1 MDKVRDQLS
10 GSDAQMNR
18 ILDMKSGTVKKEQR
32 SGPSIH
38 MSCRRGFIC
47 RMRLGLLFL
56 LQELAFN
63 KPCSI
68 DLVLIRQ

>member
-10 GSDAQMNR
+10 GSDAQTNR
-18 ILDMKSGTVKKEQR
+18 VLDMKSGTVKKEQK

-47 RMRLGLLFL
+47 RMRLGSFL
-56 LQELAFN
+56 KDYS
-63 KPCSI
+63 KPRFFC
-68 DLVLIRQ
+68 